1 MFHDMRNTPFSETE
15 LVETVVGLLRD
26 RVPTSWSIIERRDT
40 ARAGR
45 RVDAELEIRAGRGP
59 TATLLGEV
67 KLTAT
72 PKQLPDA
79 IQQLRS
85 LGPADGYLLIAPY
98 LGTQARERL
107 RDQAISYA
115 DATGNVRIAL
125 DRPALFVELQGAD
138 KNPWTDER
146 KTKSLK
152 GPAAAAVVRGLCDF
166 RPPYGIRELAE
177 RAGLTLASTSRIV
190 SFLDS
195 EAIVQRPT
203 RGGIE
208 SVDWPRLLRR
218 WSEDYALVES
228 NRIRRALE
236 PRGVRAVLDKVR
248 NTPGYTVTGS
258 LAASSV
264 APVAPPALA
273 TIYVRELGAALREL
287 ELREAPSGANVL
299 LVEPFSSVAFERTWE
314 RDGVRYAALP
324 QVAADLLT
332 SPGRSPSEGEALI
345 EWMKGNEDA
354 WRT

>member
-26 RVPTSWSIIERRDT
+26 RVPASWSIIERRDT

-107 RDQAISYA
+107 RVEAISYA

-138 KNPWTDER
+138 KNPWTEER
-146 KTKSLK
+146 KIKSLK
-152 GPAAAAVVRGLCDF
+152 GPAAAAVVRALCDF

-190 SFLDS
+190 SFLDFGS
-195 EAIVQRPT
+195 HRPT
-203 RGGIE
+203 PA
-208 SVDWPRLLRR
+208 SRR
-218 WSEDYALVES
+218 D
-228 NRIRRALE
+228 RI
-236 PRGVRAVLDKVR
+236 G
-248 NTPGYTVTGS
+248 
-258 LAASSV
+258 
-264 APVAPPALA
+264 
-273 TIYVRELGAALREL
+273 
-287 ELREAPSGANVL
+287 
-299 LVEPFSSVAFERTWE
+299 
-314 RDGVRYAALP
+314 
-324 QVAADLLT
+324 
-332 SPGRSPSEGEALI
+332 
-345 EWMKGNEDA
+345 
-354 WRT
+354 